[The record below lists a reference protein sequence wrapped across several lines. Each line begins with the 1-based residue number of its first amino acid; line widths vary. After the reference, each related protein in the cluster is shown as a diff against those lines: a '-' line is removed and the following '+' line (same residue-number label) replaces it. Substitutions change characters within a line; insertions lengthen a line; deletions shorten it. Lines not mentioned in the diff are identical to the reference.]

1 MKLYIIALLLIF
13 TGCVSER
20 RCNSKFPPATA
31 SSDSTNST
39 ANTYDSDSTFFTK
52 RAGDSS
58 WIKLYIECNEHGQAL
73 IRQVE
78 GYKAGQKV
86 GIPTVT
92 ITGNTLTAKCE
103 VDSLEV
109 YNRIK
114 KAFKTEIT
122 YRDRKVKE
130 TKYINQ
136 LTTSQRRQITGFWII
151 SSLLIIILSLYIKRQ
166 FFS

>member
-1 MKLYIIALLLIF
+1 MKLQIFAFVLLLS
-13 TGCVSER
+13 GCATEK
-20 RCNSKFPPATA
+20 RCADKYPPVTY
-31 SSDSTNST
+31 SSDSTTKDNNS
-39 ANTYDSDSTFFTK
+39 YERDSSFITK
-52 RAGDSS
+52 MAGDSS

-78 GYKAGQKV
+78 SYKAGQKV
-86 GIPTVT
+86 GVPDVSIK
-92 ITGNTLTAKCE
+92 GNILTAKCE

-114 KAFKTEIT
+114 KTFKSEIT

-136 LTTSQRRQITGFWII
+136 LTANQRRQITGFWIT
-151 SSLLIIILSLYIKRQ
+151 SSLLIIILSSYIKRK